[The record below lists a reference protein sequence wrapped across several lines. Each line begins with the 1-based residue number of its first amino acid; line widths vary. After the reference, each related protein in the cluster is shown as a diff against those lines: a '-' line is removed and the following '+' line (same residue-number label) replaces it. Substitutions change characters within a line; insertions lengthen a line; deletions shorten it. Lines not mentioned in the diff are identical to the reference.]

1 MQSELKD
8 MFNRCLTQ
16 EMVSILTNKAF
27 SNILPGNVYLGR
39 GTAIA
44 IYCGHRLSIDID
56 LFSDVSFNSL
66 VLLANLKKNIFRKVE
81 EILVEENTLVC
92 VIYAPSNELQKGVKV
107 SLFTYPY
114 PKIDEEISLSWLG
127 INKIRLLG
135 QKDLIAMKAVAIAQR
150 GTAKDFVDFY
160 YLVKNISFDL
170 SGIFYLVKTKYDV
183 KDNYLY
189 HLKTALVYF
198 NNANREYEDILMY
211 NNKMDKFERLT
222 KKKWDDIKN
231 FMRNFVLGKAN

>member
-1 MQSELKD
+1 

-16 EMVSILTNKAF
+16 EMVYILTNKAF
-27 SNILPGNVYLGR
+27 SNILPGKVCLGG
-39 GTAIA
+39 GTAVA
-44 IYCGHRLSIDID
+44 IYCGHRLSVDID
-56 LFSDVSFNSL
+56 LFSDARFNSL

-92 VIYAPSNELQKGVKV
+92 VIYALPNELQRGVKV
-107 SLFTYPY
+107 SLFTYSY
-114 PKIDEEISLSWLG
+114 PKIDEEVSLSWIG
-127 INKIRLLG
+127 VDKIRLLA

-160 YLVKNISFDL
+160 YLVKNTSFDL
-170 SGIFYLVKTKYDV
+170 SGIFYLVKTKYDL
-183 KDNYLY
+183 KDSYLY

-198 NNANREYEDILMY
+198 DNANREYKDILMY
-211 NNKMDKFERLT
+211 NNKMGKFERLV
-222 KKKWDDIKN
+222 KRKWDEIKN